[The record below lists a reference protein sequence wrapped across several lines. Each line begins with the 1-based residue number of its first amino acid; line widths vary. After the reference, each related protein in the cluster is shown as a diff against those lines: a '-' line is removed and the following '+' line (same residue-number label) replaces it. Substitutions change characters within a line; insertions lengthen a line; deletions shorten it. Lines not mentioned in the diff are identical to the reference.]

1 MSSPTKRS
9 RMNSINTIPYNASS
23 NSSTSD
29 TSESSVSCES
39 IKAVL
44 DKACADFTMITN
56 NQLGMIEYYNSAA
69 LGFAKVKEMAGKLE
83 EIANENYSNLSG
95 MSGGRK
101 LRKNKTRKNKK

>member
-1 MSSPTKRS
+1 
-9 RMNSINTIPYNASS
+9 MNSVNTIPYNASS
-23 NSSTSD
+23 TSD
-29 TSESSVSCES
+29 NSESPVSCES
-39 IKAVL
+39 IKVVL

-56 NQLGMIEYYNSAA
+56 NQLGMIDYYNSAA

-101 LRKNKTRKNKK
+101 LRKNKTRKNKKSI